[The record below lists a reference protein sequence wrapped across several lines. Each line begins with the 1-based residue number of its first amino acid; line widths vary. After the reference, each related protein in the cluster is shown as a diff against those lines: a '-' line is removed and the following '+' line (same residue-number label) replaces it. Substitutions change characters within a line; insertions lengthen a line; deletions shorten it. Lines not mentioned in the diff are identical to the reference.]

1 MYPIAPANNNIKNE
15 PKIAGVNGATASNMQ
30 TNRKYNSTSNYYFKH
45 NNLNDKWRLI
55 QVIKRGL
62 NQINFAGSA

>member
-30 TNRKYNSTSNYYFKH
+30 TNENITAHPIIILNIITSM
-45 NNLNDKWRLI
+45 I
-55 QVIKRGL
+55 SGV
-62 NQINFAGSA
+62 